1 MEITVRFPNLGFL
14 FEYEDR
20 IFSVLG
26 FDITIYGILMAVS
39 LLIGLGMIL
48 LCARWQKLNLNL
60 CLGASISALVGGVI
74 GGRLYYIAFSW
85 SQFSGK
91 SWKILCDIR
100 SGGISIYGAIL
111 GGVLVAALF
120 CRLSRTSFWKM
131 ADIVCMGLLSGQ
143 IIGVWG
149 NFFNREAFGEYT
161 DSLFAMGLPMDSVQK
176 SAVTKLMKQH
186 LVTFR
191 DMDYIQVHPLF
202 FYESIWCL
210 LLLLILL
217 LYTWRK
223 KFEGE
228 IFLRY
233 LAGYG
238 LGKCVIEWLRTD
250 KLYIPKT
257 KIPVS
262 LLVSAALFL
271 ICGIVATVRRILS
284 KKREKVSRRRRE
296 ERNAPEEKNDGSRL
310 EDIHNFENVQDEF
323 RDILEEL
330 DRAGKMVAE
339 EDTESNESE
348 DSKSAETAETTETEV
363 SESVEDAEAAEAP
376 ASAETV
382 ESESKGTEG
391 SDESA
396 EAEPEAGPDD
406 REDV

>member
-20 IFSVLG
+20 TFSVLG

-39 LLIGLGMIL
+39 LLIGMVVIL
-48 LCARWQKLNLNL
+48 LCARWQKMNPNL
-60 CLGASISALVGGVI
+60 CLGASIMALIGGVI
-74 GGRLYYIAFSW
+74 GGRLYYIVFSW

-100 SGGISIYGAIL
+100 SGGMAIYGAIL
-111 GGVLVAALF
+111 GGVLLAALF
-120 CRLSRTSFWKM
+120 CRIRKTSFWKM

-161 DSLFAMGLPMDSVQK
+161 DSLFAMGLPMDSVQS
-176 SAVTKLMKQH
+176 SAVTKLMKQN

-202 FYESIWCL
+202 FYESVWCL

-262 LLVSAALFL
+262 LLVSVVLFL
-271 ICGIVATVRRILS
+271 ICGIVAMVRRILS
-284 KKREKVSRRRRE
+284 KRREKVSRRRRE
-296 ERNAPEEKNDGSRL
+296 ERNAAEEKNGGSRL
-310 EDIHNFENVQDEF
+310 EEVHSFENVEDEF
-323 RDILEEL
+323 KDILKEL
-330 DRAGKMVAE
+330 
-339 EDTESNESE
+339 ESSE
-348 DSKSAETAETTETEV
+348 DPSPAETAESEDTE
-363 SESVEDAEAAEAP
+363 P
-376 ASAETV
+376 
-382 ESESKGTEG
+382 EG
-391 SDESA
+391 SVGSV
-396 EAEPEAGPDD
+396 EAEPEAGSDD

>member
-1 MEITVRFPNLGFL
+1 MEIIVRFPNLGFL

-20 IFSVLG
+20 TFSVLG

-39 LLIGLGMIL
+39 LLVGMVVIL
-48 LCARWQKLNLNL
+48 LCARWQKMNLNL
-60 CLGASISALVGGVI
+60 CLGASIVALLGGVI
-74 GGRLYYIAFSW
+74 GARLFYIVFSW

-91 SWKILCDIR
+91 SWRILCDIR
-100 SGGISIYGAIL
+100 SGGMSVYGAIL
-111 GGVLVAALF
+111 GGAFAAALF
-120 CRLSRTSFWKM
+120 CRGSKTSFWKM

-161 DSLFAMGLPMDSVQK
+161 DSLFAMGLPLDSVQS

-186 LVTFR
+186 LIIFR

-217 LYTWRK
+217 LYTWKK

-257 KIPVS
+257 KISVS

-271 ICGIVATVRRILS
+271 ICGIVVTVRRILS
-284 KKREKVSRRRRE
+284 KKREKISRRRRE
-296 ERNAPEEKNDGSRL
+296 ERNAAD
-310 EDIHNFENVQDEF
+310 Q
-323 RDILEEL
+323 
-330 DRAGKMVAE
+330 
-339 EDTESNESE
+339 
-348 DSKSAETAETTETEV
+348 KSETA
-363 SESVEDAEAAEAP
+363 
-376 ASAETV
+376 
-382 ESESKGTEG
+382 K
-391 SDESA
+391 
-396 EAEPEAGPDD
+396 
-406 REDV
+406 DV

>member
-20 IFSVLG
+20 TFSVLG

-39 LLIGLGMIL
+39 LLIGLDDSSLRQMAEIESESL
-48 LCARWQKLNLNL
+48 
-60 CLGASISALVGGVI
+60 LGASISALVGGVI

-100 SGGISIYGAIL
+100 SGGMSIYGAIL

-210 LLLLILL
+210 LLLLICC
-217 LYTWRK
+217 
-223 KFEGE
+223 FIPGE
-228 IFLRY
+228 KNLKVRIFLQIS
-233 LAGYG
+233 
-238 LGKCVIEWLRTD
+238 C
-250 KLYIPKT
+250 
-257 KIPVS
+257 
-262 LLVSAALFL
+262 
-271 ICGIVATVRRILS
+271 RI
-284 KKREKVSRRRRE
+284 
-296 ERNAPEEKNDGSRL
+296 
-310 EDIHNFENVQDEF
+310 
-323 RDILEEL
+323 
-330 DRAGKMVAE
+330 RAGQVCDRVA
-339 EDTESNESE
+339 SH
-348 DSKSAETAETTETEV
+348 
-363 SESVEDAEAAEAP
+363 
-376 ASAETV
+376 
-382 ESESKGTEG
+382 G
-391 SDESA
+391 
-396 EAEPEAGPDD
+396 
-406 REDV
+406 

>member
-14 FEYEDR
+14 FEYEDKT
-20 IFSVLG
+20 FSVLG

-39 LLIGLGMIL
+39 LLIGMVVIL
-48 LCARWQKLNLNL
+48 LCARWQKMNLNL
-60 CLGASISALVGGVI
+60 CLGASIVALIGGVV

-100 SGGISIYGAIL
+100 SGGMSICGAIL
-111 GGVLVAALF
+111 GGALLVALF
-120 CRLSRTSFWKM
+120 CRISKTSFWKM

-161 DSLFAMGLPMDSVQK
+161 DSLFAMGLPLDSVQK
-176 SAVTKLMKQH
+176 SAVTKLMKQN

-223 KFEGE
+223 KFDGE

-262 LLVSAALFL
+262 LLVSVALFL

-296 ERNAPEEKNDGSRL
+296 ERNAAEEKNGGSRL
-310 EDIHNFENVQDEF
+310 EGVHNFENVDDEF
-323 RDILEEL
+323 KDILEAIEKSE
-330 DRAGKMVAE
+330 DSAPAE
-339 EDTESNESE
+339 DAAADEDVETKEDPVPSETVEPEDTE
-348 DSKSAETAETTETEV
+348 
-363 SESVEDAEAAEAP
+363 P
-376 ASAETV
+376 
-382 ESESKGTEG
+382 EG
-391 SDESA
+391 SDGA
-396 EAEPEAGPDD
+396 AVAEPEVGPDD